1 MPSRC
6 KPGAN
11 PERAAARG
19 LNPAAREKIG
29 MRFARDPIAPAVHR
43 SSYYTD
49 EAGTRPKRGS
59 APAFR
64 PWLPAAT
71 RAITSQVG
79 LRAREWTFPPN
90 RLPALASA
98 VASWFSSTHL
108 PLRGQRRS
116 WFMRKTVPDFP
127 FHPPAVFG
135 RRTPG
140 RGRKFDADH
149 LPFQIRPA
157 RSTIELEPLPG

>member
-79 LRAREWTFPPN
+79 LRAREWDVPAKPPSRARERSGLVVQLDSPTVAGAAPEWV
-90 RLPALASA
+90 RL
-98 VASWFSSTHL
+98 
-108 PLRGQRRS
+108 
-116 WFMRKTVPDFP
+116 KTAPDFP
-127 FHPPAVFG
+127 FHPSAG
-135 RRTPG
+135 SADG
-140 RGRKFDADH
+140 LLDA
-149 LPFQIRPA
+149 A
-157 RSTIELEPLPG
+157 